1 MLMHGPRRGVL
12 FAVGAC
18 LAACLGGAPLF
29 GSGFSATE
37 PSVKAMGLAGA
48 FAARADD
55 PTAGFYNPG
64 ALALVKKG
72 KLTAGL
78 VPVSLNESQYQGL
91 PPGLGAS
98 TAAEQ
103 EQSIVL
109 RPHAFALLPL
119 SPKLKLG
126 IGAYTPFAFKNE
138 WANPG
143 SFAGR
148 YLSTNSELQTYDVNT
163 NLAWQVS
170 PSFGIGFGAIY
181 RTSRLT
187 MGRRLGANN
196 PSGGGLVDVGSFGIE
211 SEWEAG
217 IGWDVGFLNKIGDRF
232 SWGASYRS
240 PIEIDTAGAGRLS
253 QVLTGNAQLDALNRA
268 TLPYDTDLP
277 ISTTLQFPATATF
290 AVGFAPSEKSW
301 IEVDVTQTSWSDFE
315 GLSVVFPSQ
324 ASFSQNVQGP
334 WEDALSYRLG
344 IQLGLAKD
352 INIRLGYGFEES
364 PVPDDSLGPFFPDSE
379 RSIFSAGIGRDWLDV
394 GFQLIAPDSR
404 TTLTNAGNLNGVYSG
419 NTYLL
424 GISVT
429 KK

>member
-12 FAVGAC
+12 FTVGAC
-18 LAACLGGAPLF
+18 LAAWMSGAPLL

-37 PSVKAMGLAGA
+37 PSVKAMGLGGA

-72 KLTAGL
+72 KLTVGL

-91 PPGLGAS
+91 PPGIGAG

-103 EQSIVL
+103 EKDIVL

-126 IGAYTPFAFKNE
+126 IGAYTPFGFQNE
-138 WANPG
+138 WADPG
-143 SFAGR
+143 QFAGR
-148 YLSTNSELQTYDVNT
+148 YISTSSELETYDVNT
-163 NLAWQVS
+163 NLAVQLS

-196 PSGGGLVDVGSFGIE
+196 PADGELVDVGSFGIE
-211 SEWEAG
+211 SEWEYG
-217 IGWDVGFLNKIGDRF
+217 FGWDVGFLNKIGDRF
-232 SWGASYRS
+232 SWGVTYRS
-240 PIEIDTAGAGRLS
+240 PIEIDSAGAGRLT
-253 QVLTGNAQLDALNRA
+253 QVSTGNAQLDALNRA

-277 ISTTLQFPATATF
+277 ILTTLQFPATATF

-301 IEVDVTQTSWSDFE
+301 IEVDVTQTAWSDFD
-315 GLSVVFPSQ
+315 GLSVVFPTEP
-324 ASFSQNVQGP
+324 SFSQNVQGP
-334 WEDALSYRLG
+334 WEDALSYKLG
-344 IQLGLAKD
+344 IQIGLGKD
-352 INIRLGYGFEES
+352 INVRLGYGFEES
-364 PVPDDSLGPFFPDSE
+364 PVPDESLGPFFPDSE
-379 RSIFSAGIGRDWLDV
+379 RSIFSAGIGRDWLDI

-404 TTLTNAGNLNGVYSG
+404 TTLTNADNLNGVYSG

-424 GISVT
+424 GISIT